1 MTQPRIPRL
10 SVDIVSDVMC
20 PWCII
25 GWLKFEQVMAHFA
38 GRLDFRVQWH
48 PFELNPDMPPEGE
61 DAAQHVMRKYGIS
74 AEQSRANTGRLAGIA
89 ADLGFA
95 FNRGPDFRMRNSFD
109 AHRLLTW
116 AGASEE
122 PEQEGATGVQT
133 ALKLA
138 LFRAHFTDN
147 RDVGNADVL
156 ADIAA
161 SVGLDRGRAA
171 AILASDEFGE
181 MVRTEEAYWVD
192 RNITGVPAF
201 ILGGRMLVPGAQ
213 DSDVFIRVIETKVLA
228 DVAGAAGLD
237 RDRAAAILASGEFGE
252 MVRTEERW
260 WADRNITG
268 VPAFILGGRML
279 IPGAQDP
286 EVFVRIIENKLLP
299 AAA

>member
-1 MTQPRIPRL
+1 MTEPRVPRL

-25 GWLKFEQVMAHFA
+25 GWLKFRKVIDHFA

-48 PFELNPDMPPEGE
+48 PFELNPDMPAEGE
-61 DAAQHVMRKYGIS
+61 DAAEHVMRKYGIS

-89 ADLGFA
+89 GELGFT

-116 AGASEE
+116 AGAVEE
-122 PEQEGATGVQT
+122 PDQDGPTGVQT
-133 ALKLA
+133 ELKLA
-138 LFRAHFTDN
+138 LFKAHFIDN
-147 RDVGNADVL
+147 RDVGDTQVL

-161 SVGLDRGRAA
+161 SVGLDRDRAA
-171 AILASDEFGE
+171 AILGSREFGE
-181 MVRTEEAYWVD
+181 MVRTEEAY
-192 RNITGVPAF
+192 
-201 ILGGRMLVPGAQ
+201 
-213 DSDVFIRVIETKVLA
+213 
-228 DVAGAAGLD
+228 
-237 RDRAAAILASGEFGE
+237 
-252 MVRTEERW
+252 

-286 EVFVRIIENKLLP
+286 DVFIRVIENKVL
-299 AAA
+299 AAAA

>member
-1 MTQPRIPRL
+1 MTETRVPRL

-25 GWLKFEQVMAHFA
+25 GWLKFELVMAHFA

-61 DAAQHVMRKYGIS
+61 DAAEHVMRKYGIT
-74 AEQSRANTGRLAGIA
+74 AEQSRANTGRLAAVA

-95 FNRGPDFRMRNSFD
+95 FNRGPEFRMRNSFD

-116 AGASEE
+116 AGALEY
-122 PEQEGATGVQT
+122 PEQVTATGVQT

-147 RDVGNADVL
+147 RDVSDHGVL
-156 ADIAA
+156 IEIAA
-161 SVGLDRGRAA
+161 SV
-171 AILASDEFGE
+171 
-181 MVRTEEAYWVD
+181 
-192 RNITGVPAF
+192 
-201 ILGGRMLVPGAQ
+201 
-213 DSDVFIRVIETKVLA
+213 
-228 DVAGAAGLD
+228 GLD

-252 MVRTEERW
+252 MVRTEEAYW
-260 WADRNITG
+260 IDQNITG

-279 IPGAQDP
+279 VPGAQDP
-286 EVFVRIIENKLLP
+286 EAFIRVIENKVLAT
-299 AAA
+299 AA